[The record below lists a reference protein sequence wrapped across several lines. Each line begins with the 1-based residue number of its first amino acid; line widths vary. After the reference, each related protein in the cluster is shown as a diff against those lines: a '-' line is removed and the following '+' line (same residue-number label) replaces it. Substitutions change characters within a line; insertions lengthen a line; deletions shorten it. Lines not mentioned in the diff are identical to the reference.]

1 MYSRFVL
8 PRRRGRRRR
17 RGGGRDWTE
26 IAAREAVKRNI
37 PLEQLYEMLRRLA
50 AAERYAK
57 GG

>member
-26 IAAREAVKRNI
+26 TIAKVAVEKNVTLAQ
-37 PLEQLYEMLRRLA
+37 LEEMLRRLA
-50 AAERYAK
+50 AAKRYAK